1 MTTSILTSTLVAT
14 LISQLQRATTKYGT
28 DTSIIETEIR
38 FREINNATFSRVKEY
53 LLHAVKEN
61 YTVTHSKDYIGQ
73 DGTRRT
79 ATTVQDPT
87 NPQSGHQLI
96 SAIHKEQF
104 WYDTTQLREW
114 NLKIAISIEN
124 RVPIPNTG
132 PVSPGRNKM
141 MRTKHR
147 WSFPLYNGTI
157 RVDLTVVSEEEPNT
171 NTKPV
176 ERFEI
181 EVELED
187 SRVVAEQTWR
197 NLDHVL
203 ILLLK
208 LVQNTTVLYTISEKN
223 RLANDINGILETND
237 KSRKSYVPKK
247 EPGRINHNPLVQARN
262 LKLRDLVWGG
272 LLGGNI
278 QYTCT
283 LKASGLRKMFV
294 IHATGIW
301 LVFPPEEYTRLTVRI
316 DQLED
321 LENTILDGE
330 DLLPEHRKDNA
341 DIKAPHYYL
350 PFDTIAS
357 RGSTAIQGQSHMHRL
372 KVCEMIRILFNK
384 SNIFQNI
391 CVMGE
396 KIFRSIDNTP
406 EAFYNTIRLVD
417 QDILQSPCKTDGY
430 MFTPDNTVYNPHSD
444 YQKLNKR
451 RLTSLPDI
459 CKWKDPKDL
468 TMDLRLNWKSIGD
481 HSSNAPGILLANVN
495 GVGRPFL
502 GSEIH
507 PFNPE
512 TQMDWDS
519 PLLNGW
525 VSGGILELA
534 PDFTHTPIKLFPLRI
549 RHEKPQPNTLE
560 IAGDVWNDINH
571 PLDHLT
577 LEGRTFSLVR
587 AYHNQIKRQ
596 LLSEI
601 PNGAYVVD
609 IGSGQGGDVNKWRHL
624 GRVLSIEP
632 NLEHVE
638 ELRRRLRGAKIG
650 YGPNASTMDT
660 KVHVEVCGG
669 EDTDRII
676 DAARLAFGF
685 NDSINTGISPMHI
698 TMMLSLSFF
707 WKSMDYLNRL
717 ATTIRSLIDLYHRSG
732 GQHKVEFR
740 FLTIE
745 GEAVRELF
753 RNRVSPVV
761 LGPATIA
768 LNNEVVHIDIKDTI
782 VSDQTE
788 YLVQL
793 PDLWVLAGLQ
803 PSLIKPATDE
813 KFLSPMEAIYTRLY
827 VYGSA
832 VESTLLSELEIR
844 RQKLLLSA
852 AIDTSKHTHLPP
864 PKIKCPTSPNLSN
877 HNLSKDLSRIR
888 VIIPNNEDPMKVGVP
903 VPPNFSLQVGQVQ
916 ARCDDEIQ
924 RWVSSDPKLSE
935 FEIYR
940 IATLRE
946 CGSFFHSLLKIL
958 HKNYS
963 HQPFWYPRAE
973 LATRL
978 RRDLAIKL
986 IQPNPLATSRA
997 TEIPTLELDDFTKRL
1012 PLDTYYFTLSHGWFH
1027 NRFGSA
1033 IKAQEWLI
1041 NGNEIPIEDLEWI
1054 VEILQLN
1061 LVILSVSGRKEIWK
1075 ASSDQKLWLIFH
1087 LCEDGTFEPLGL
1099 MDKVTSNLQ
1108 TRFLLT
1114 DHIMGVILN

>member
-14 LISQLQRATTKYGT
+14 LINQLQRATTKYGT
-28 DTSIIETEIR
+28 ETSIIETEIR

-53 LLHAVKEN
+53 LLQAVKEN

-187 SRVVAEQTWR
+187 SRVVAEQTWK

-237 KSRKSYVPKK
+237 KSRKSYVSKK

-357 RGSTAIQGQSHMHRL
+357 RGSTAIQGQSHMYRL
-372 KVCEMIRILFNK
+372 KVCEMIRTLFNK

-417 QDILQSPCKTDGY
+417 QDISQSPCKTDGY
-430 MFTPDNTVYNPHSD
+430 MFTPDNTVYNPYSD

-560 IAGDVWNDINH
+560 IAQDVWNDINH

-577 LEGRTFSLVR
+577 VEGQTFSLVR

-624 GRVLSIEP
+624 GGVLSIEP

-638 ELRRRLRGAKIG
+638 ELRRRLKGAKIG
-650 YGPNASTMDT
+650 YGPNASTMDS

-669 EDTDRII
+669 EDTDRIL
-676 DAARLAFGF
+676 DAARLAFQF
-685 NDSINTGISPMHI
+685 SDSVDTGIPPMHI

-707 WKSMDYLNRL
+707 WKSMDYLNGL
-717 ATTIRSLIDLYHRSG
+717 ATTIRGLIDLYHRSG

-740 FLTIE
+740 FLTID

-753 RNRVSPVV
+753 RNRISPVV

-768 LNNEVVHIDIKDTI
+768 LNDEVVHIDIKDTI
-782 VSDQTE
+782 VVDQTE
-788 YLVQL
+788 YLVKL
-793 PDLWVLAGLQ
+793 SDLWLLAGLQ
-803 PSLIKPATDE
+803 PSIIKPATDE

-832 VESTLLSELEIR
+832 VESALLSELEIR

-852 AIDTSKHTHLPP
+852 SIDTSKHTYLPPPKIKRPTSPNPVNPNLSKHTHLPP
-864 PKIKCPTSPNLSN
+864 PKIKRPTSPNLVN
-877 HNLSKDLSRIR
+877 PNLSKDLSRIR

-940 IATLRE
+940 IATIRE

-963 HQPFWYPRAE
+963 HQPFWYPRAQ

-986 IQPNPLATSRA
+986 VQPNPLAT
-997 TEIPTLELDDFTKRL
+997 
-1012 PLDTYYFTLSHGWFH
+1012 
-1027 NRFGSA
+1027 NRG
-1033 IKAQEWLI
+1033 
-1041 NGNEIPIEDLEWI
+1041 D
-1054 VEILQLN
+1054 
-1061 LVILSVSGRKEIWK
+1061 R
-1075 ASSDQKLWLIFH
+1075 D
-1087 LCEDGTFEPLGL
+1087 
-1099 MDKVTSNLQ
+1099 
-1108 TRFLLT
+1108 
-1114 DHIMGVILN
+1114 

>member
-1 MTTSILTSTLVAT
+1 MATSILTSTLVTT
-14 LISQLQRATTKYGT
+14 LISQLQRATDKYGT
-28 DTSIIETEIR
+28 STSIIETEIR

-53 LLHAVKEN
+53 LVHAVNEN

-79 ATTVQDPT
+79 ATTVPDPT
-87 NPQSGHQLI
+87 DPQSGHQLI
-96 SAIHKEQF
+96 SAIHKEHF
-104 WYDTTQLREW
+104 WSDQLHEW

-124 RVPIPNTG
+124 RVSIPNTG

-141 MRTKHR
+141 IRNKHR
-147 WSFPLYNGTI
+147 LSFPLYNGTI
-157 RVDLTVVSEEEPNT
+157 RVDLTIVTEEKP

-181 EVELED
+181 EVELEE
-187 SRVVAEQTWR
+187 SRIVAEQTWK
-197 NLDHVL
+197 NLDQVL

-208 LVQNTTVLYTISEKN
+208 LVQNTTVLYTINEKN
-223 RLANDINGILETND
+223 RLADDINSILETND
-237 KSRKSYVPKK
+237 KKQKSYVSKK
-247 EPGRINHNPLVQARN
+247 ESGRINHNPLVQARN

-316 DQLED
+316 DQLGD

-330 DLLPEHRKDNA
+330 DLLPEHRKDNSE
-341 DIKAPHYYL
+341 IKAPHYYL

-357 RGSTAIQGQSHMHRL
+357 RGSTAIQEQPHMQRL
-372 KVCEMIRILFNK
+372 KVCEMIRGLFNRL
-384 SNIFQNI
+384 NMFQNI
-391 CVMGE
+391 FVMGE
-396 KIFRSIDNTP
+396 KIFRLIDSTP
-406 EAFYNTIRLVD
+406 DAFYRTVQLVD
-417 QDILQSPCKTDGY
+417 RDILQSPCKTDGY

-451 RLTSLPDI
+451 RLTSFPDI

-468 TMDLRLNWKSIGD
+468 TMDLRLNWKSVGD
-481 HSSNAPGILLANVN
+481 HTSNAPGILLANVN
-495 GVGRPFL
+495 GVGRPFV
-502 GSEIH
+502 GTDIN

-534 PDFTHTPIKLFPLRI
+534 PDFTHTPIKLFPVRI

-560 IAGDVWNDINH
+560 IAQDVWNDINH

-577 LEGRTFSLVR
+577 LEGQTFSLVR
-587 AYHNQIKRQ
+587 AYHNQIKKQ

-601 PNGAYVVD
+601 PNGAYLVD
-609 IGSGQGGDVNKWRHL
+609 IGSGRGGDVNKWRHL
-624 GRVLSIEP
+624 GRILAIEP
-632 NLEHVE
+632 NLEHVQ
-638 ELRRRLRGAKIG
+638 ELHRRLKGTKIG
-650 YGPNASTMDT
+650 YGPNVTTLDT

-669 EDTDRII
+669 EDTDGII
-676 DAARLAFGF
+676 NAARLAFGF
-685 NDSINTGISPMHI
+685 NDSINTKLPPMHI

-707 WKSMDYLNRL
+707 WKSIDYLNQL

-732 GQHKVEFR
+732 GQHKVEFK
-740 FLTIE
+740 FVTIE

-753 RNRVSPVV
+753 RNHISPVI
-761 LGPATIA
+761 LGPATIT

-788 YLVQL
+788 YLVKL
-793 PDLWVLAGLQ
+793 SDLWLLAGLQ
-803 PSLIKPATDE
+803 PSLIKHATEE

-827 VYGSA
+827 VYGTA
-832 VESTLLSELEIR
+832 VESGLLSELQVR
-844 RQKLLLSA
+844 REKLLLSA
-852 AIDTSKHTHLPP
+852 SASILDASKSSHMPP
-864 PKIKCPTSPNLSN
+864 PKIKRPISPPNILNSNL
-877 HNLSKDLSRIR
+877 LRDLARIR

-903 VPPNFSLQVGQVQ
+903 VPPYLSLQLDQVQ
-916 ARCDDEIQ
+916 GRRDDDIE
-924 RWVSSDPKLSE
+924 RWISSDLKFSE

-940 IATLRE
+940 IATIRE
-946 CGSFFHSLLKIL
+946 CGSFFHCLLKIL
-958 HKNYS
+958 DTKYS
-963 HQPFWYPRAE
+963 SQSFWYLRAE

-986 IQPNPLATSRA
+986 VQSNVLATSSE
-997 TEIPTLELDDFTKRL
+997 TESNTRELDDFTKRL
-1012 PLDTYYFTLSHGWFH
+1012 PSNTYYFTLNHGWFH
-1027 NRFGSA
+1027 NRFGSV

-1041 NGNEIPIEDLEWI
+1041 SGNEIPIEDLYW
-1054 VEILQLN
+1054 VHEILQLN
-1061 LVILSVSGRKEIWK
+1061 IIILSVSGRKEVLK
-1075 ASSDQKLWLIFH
+1075 SSSDQKIWIIFH

-1099 MDKVTSNLQ
+1099 MDKNSNHLQ

-1114 DHIMGVILN
+1114 DHIIRAILS